1 MIQFD
6 TTPNS
11 IIETFRLER
20 LRERNLT
27 YCLIVYLPFAYFKK
41 KRHPKR
47 LHGTFFHQ
55 KVSTVTVISERS
67 RSQNAI
73 TSNI

>member
-27 YCLIVYLPFAYFKK
+27 YCLIAYLPFAYFKK
-41 KRHPKR
+41 KRHPKK
-47 LHGTFFHQ
+47 LHGTFFPP
-55 KVSTVTVISERS
+55 KS
-67 RSQNAI
+67 
-73 TSNI
+73 